1 VDLKPAQPL
10 PEYAGLVDEDGDL
23 DRPIQVDP
31 WFAPGLR
38 LEDGRLEVDGRE
50 WPGRAVKPK
59 PPMLEQFARLGAP
72 GRDRDQAVLTYA
84 RKWGLLNLCQ
94 HYLPLDHAE
103 VRIPISFAVTGAADV
118 TFVPQEPCR
127 SLWVLGGEPVSAWL
141 YWSRQAAAILAVVS
155 RLRDGEWARAEDWS
169 TLGEEGPWVDGAP
182 EGLGDLRLHAEEW
195 TRSLAEGYRIDAPAD
210 AADVARRE
218 VERSVARGAIETWLR
233 LAGAAFELRWP
244 PRGGPRVGLHV
255 NGLFGAIGLQLL
267 LAAAA
272 SPGFA
277 ICAGCPTVFAPRRR
291 RGRPTRYCA
300 DCQARHIPQ
309 RLADQRRQKKQFER
323 ASASQRKTPTVD

>member
-1 VDLKPAQPL
+1 MDPRPAQQV
-10 PEYAGLVDEDGDL
+10 PEYAGLVDEEGDL
-23 DRPIQVDP
+23 DRPVRVDP
-31 WFAPGLR
+31 WFAPRLR
-38 LEDGRLEVDGRE
+38 LKDGRLEVDRRD

-72 GRDRDQAVLTYA
+72 GGDRDQAVLTYA

-94 HYLPLDHAE
+94 HYLPIDHAE
-103 VRIPISFAVTGAADV
+103 VLVPISFAVTGADRV
-118 TFVPQEPCR
+118 NFLPPEPCQ
-127 SLWVLGGEPVSAWL
+127 SLWVLGGEPVSTWL

-155 RLRDGEWARAEDWS
+155 RLRDGKWARAEDWS
-169 TLGEEGPWVDGAP
+169 TLGEEGPWAAGAP
-182 EGLGDLRLHAEEW
+182 ERLRLHAQQW
-195 TRSLAEGYRIDAPAD
+195 TGSLAEGYRIDEPAD

-244 PRGGPRVGLHV
+244 AHGGPGIGFQV
-255 NGLFGAIGLQLL
+255 NGLFGALGLQLL
-267 LAAAA
+267 LAAAD

-300 DCQARHIPQ
+300 DCQADRTPQ
-309 RLADQRRQKKQFER
+309 RLADQRRQKKKSES
-323 ASASQRKTPTVD
+323 AGASQSPSPTVD